1 MSEQFIPEKYKI
13 SIPEGSV
20 CWQAPSNIALIK
32 YWGKREIQI
41 PRNPS
46 LSFTLSACA
55 TRTSVHFSER
65 KEHTSNYS
73 IDFYFE
79 GEQKEEF
86 LPKIHTFFERAEH
99 YLPFLRSY
107 HFEIRSENTFPHSS
121 GIASSASSMAALAI
135 CFVDMERQLLDLQDE
150 ALDLKKA
157 SFIARLGSGSAC
169 RSLDGKIVE
178 WGRHEDTTGS
188 SDLYG
193 ISWEANAHEIFRSY
207 HDTILLIDK
216 GEKQVSS
223 TVGHGLMEDHP
234 YAEKRFYQAHDHL
247 SQLQQAMSAGDLDQ
261 FITLVELE
269 ALTLHA
275 MMLTSKPSFILMK
288 PNTLEVIRKL
298 QGFREASGLHPC
310 FTLDAGANVHILY
323 PENEREQVYQFIK
336 NELVD
341 YCENG
346 GYICDMVGDGAKKI
360 SAVASKTLVK

>member
-1 MSEQFIPEKYKI
+1 MSDRFYSKEYNV
-13 SIPEGSV
+13 SIPQGEV

-32 YWGKREIQI
+32 YWGKKEIQI

-46 LSFTLSACA
+46 ISLTLKACA
-55 TRTSVHFSER
+55 TRTLVHFTARTDHS
-65 KEHTSNYS
+65 SDYS

-79 GEQKEEF
+79 GERKEEF
-86 LPKIHTFFERAEH
+86 LPKITTFFKRAQA
-99 YLPFLRSY
+99 YLPFLTSY
-107 HFEIRSENTFPHSS
+107 HFDIRSENTFPHSS

-135 CFVDMERQLLDLQDE
+135 CFLDIERQLLGLSDGE
-150 ALDLKKA
+150 LDFTKA
-157 SFIARLGSGSAC
+157 SFVARLGSGSAC
-169 RSLDGKIVE
+169 RSVQGKIVE
-178 WGRHEDTTGS
+178 WGAHEETKGS
-188 SDLYG
+188 SDLFG
-193 ISWEANAHEIFRSY
+193 INWEEEAHEIFKTY

-223 TVGHGLMEDHP
+223 TVGHGLMENHA
-234 YAEKRFYQAHDHL
+234 YAEKRFVQAHEHL
-247 SQLQQAMSAGDLDQ
+247 SQLQEAMRTGDLES

-275 MMLTSKPSFILMK
+275 MMLTSNPSFILMK

-298 QGFREASGLHPC
+298 QHFRETSGLHPC

-323 PENEREQVYQFIK
+323 PDSEQEEVYQFIK
-336 NELVD
+336 NELVG

-360 SAVASKTLVK
+360 NATASKTLVK

>member
-1 MSEQFIPEKYKI
+1 MSDRFYPKEYAV
-13 SIPEGSV
+13 SIPQGEV

-32 YWGKREIQI
+32 YWGKKEIQI

-46 LSFTLSACA
+46 LSFTLKACA
-55 TRTSVHFSER
+55 TRTSVRFSER
-65 KEHTSNYS
+65 RDHSSDYS

-79 GEQKEEF
+79 GQRKKEF
-86 LPKIHTFFERAEH
+86 LPKITTFFKRAQE
-99 YLPFLRSY
+99 YLPFLSTY

-135 CFVDMERQLLDLQDE
+135 CFVDIERQLIGLPDKELDLT
-150 ALDLKKA
+150 KA

-169 RSLDGKIVE
+169 RSVHGKIVQ
-178 WGRHEDTTGS
+178 WGQHEATSGS

-193 ISWEANAHEIFRSY
+193 IDWSAEAHEIFKTY

-223 TVGHGLMEDHP
+223 TVGHGLMENHA
-234 YAEKRFYQAHDHL
+234 YAEKRFVQAHDHL
-247 SQLQQAMSAGDLDQ
+247 SQLQEAMRSGDLES
-261 FITLVELE
+261 FTTLVELE

-275 MMLTSKPSFILMK
+275 MMLTSSPSFILMK

-298 QGFREASGLHPC
+298 QHFRETSGLHPC

-323 PENEREQVYQFIK
+323 PDSEREEVYQFIK
-336 NELVD
+336 NELVG

-360 SAVASKTLVK
+360 NATASKTLVK